1 MQQTA
6 FFGPYRLIRP
16 LARGALAERWLALHV
31 RRQTSH
37 VVHRFGVCEDRIER
51 RRYTQAL
58 EAMSRLDH
66 PHLLGIEQFSFGA
79 SGRAFAVT
87 AYPGSHDG
95 LLTLA
100 QLLDQKGGRLGERE
114 SERLLE
120 HLLDASAYAHA
131 LGISHGPLGADEV
144 LVDRGGRVLI
154 EHYGLARAI
163 RGEPS
168 SEIAQHEEALSIV
181 RLGYE
186 ALTGVRAGSPFV
198 RPSRLARLADRG
210 WDSFFAACLEGTGV
224 QTSASVIDLLRRRDA
239 EDEVERLGAVR
250 VALRRLRRPG
260 DAPRAGGLKAS
271 E

>member
-1 MQQTA
+1 MQQSA

-16 LARGALAERWLALHV
+16 LTGGSLAERWLALHV

-58 EAMSRLDH
+58 ETLSRLDH
-66 PHLLGIEQFSFGA
+66 PHLLGIQQFSFGA

-95 LLTLA
+95 LLTLS

-114 SERLLE
+114 GERLLE
-120 HLLDASAYAHA
+120 HLLEASSYAQEMGLCHGA
-131 LGISHGPLGADEV
+131 LGAHEV

-163 RGEPS
+163 RGGIA
-168 SEIAQHEEALSIV
+168 SESARSEEALSIV

-186 ALTGVRAGSPFV
+186 ALTGVRAAVPMV

-210 WDSFFAACLEGTGV
+210 WDSFFSACLEGAGV
-224 QTSASVIDLLRRRDA
+224 GTSSGILDMLRRRES
-239 EDEVERLGAVR
+239 EDDGERLGAVR
-250 VALRRLRRPG
+250 VALRRLRG
-260 DAPRAGGLKAS
+260 ASDLPRAA